1 MQKKLL
7 VSCLSFLLACS
18 VWSQDPVTTQF
29 FNTPL
34 AVNPAYAAE
43 GTSDFQVFANYR
55 QQWFGS
61 SASYNT
67 ALASFY
73 GSLLSVEKGA
83 AGNLGI
89 GGMLMTDQS
98 LQGAYKTAYAS
109 LNLAYLLSLDD
120 EGNSRLGVGLAGIYG
135 NRRIDFS
142 QLTFIS
148 QFSSRGF
155 NTSLPTGENALA
167 NMSNYFSVGAGILFT
182 HQLDGYLIKVGAGG
196 YHFNTPRQTLVTD
209 VYEEIPTRYTAHGSV
224 KSELSSQL
232 SMELSAIYQSQAGNS
247 FFSGGAIFGFMPN
260 GVEGG
265 FSIDAG
271 AFYRNTKTF
280 SPYLGVQFNKL
291 NAGLSYDL
299 NMDNKGLGLN
309 SMRAWELGVR
319 FGVGGN

>member
-1 MQKKLL
+1 MKKKVLI
-7 VSCLSFLLACS
+7 VFIGGIWALSAR
-18 VWSQDPVTTQF
+18 SQDPVSTQF

-73 GSLLSVEKGA
+73 GSLLSVERGA

-109 LNLAYLLSLDD
+109 LNLAYLLSLDE

-142 QLTFIS
+142 QLTFTS
-148 QFSSRGF
+148 QFASRGF
-155 NTSLPTGENALA
+155 NTALPTGENALA

-224 KSELSSQL
+224 TAELTPQL
-232 SMELSAIYQSQAGNS
+232 SMNLCAIYQSQVGNS
-247 FFSGGAIFGFMPN
+247 FFSGGAILGFMPN
-260 GVEGG
+260 GIEGG
-265 FSIDAG
+265 LSIDVG
-271 AFYRNTKTF
+271 TFYRNTKTL

>member
-1 MQKKLL
+1 MKKKLL
-7 VSCLSFLLACS
+7 IVFIGGIWALSAR
-18 VWSQDPVTTQF
+18 SQDPVSTQF

-73 GSLLSVEKGA
+73 GSLLSVERGA

-109 LNLAYLLSLDD
+109 LNLAYLLSLDE

-142 QLTFIS
+142 QLTFTS
-148 QFSSRGF
+148 QFASRGF
-155 NTSLPTGENALA
+155 NTALPTGENALA

-224 KSELSSQL
+224 TAKLTPQL
-232 SMELSAIYQSQAGNS
+232 SMNLCAIYQSQVGNS
-247 FFSGGAIFGFMPN
+247 FFSGGAILGFMPN
-260 GVEGG
+260 GTEGG
-265 FSIDAG
+265 LSIDVG
-271 AFYRNTKTF
+271 TFYRNTKTL